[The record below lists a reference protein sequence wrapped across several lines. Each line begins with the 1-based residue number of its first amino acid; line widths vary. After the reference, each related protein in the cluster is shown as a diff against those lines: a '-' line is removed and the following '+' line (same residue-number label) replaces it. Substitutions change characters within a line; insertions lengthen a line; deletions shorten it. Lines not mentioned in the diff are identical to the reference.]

1 MKNLNDKSD
10 LIEDDTGKHIDQQF
24 EKQRA
29 LSYLLE
35 AWENAINDGVE
46 SDMIAT
52 AAIFAAISDMVNMY
66 GEDPVAKMTESLAK
80 RIRTGEFT
88 LNKTIQ

>member
-1 MKNLNDKSD
+1 MKNIGDKSELD
-10 LIEDDTGKHIDQQF
+10 ENELTQQVDKQF

-52 AAIFAAISDMVNMY
+52 AAIFAAVSDMVNQY
-66 GEDPVAKMTESLAK
+66 GEDPVAKMTESLAQ

>member
-1 MKNLNDKSD
+1 MKNLNDKNPIID
-10 LIEDDTGKHIDQQF
+10 EDVTKHIDQQF

-35 AWENAINDGVE
+35 AWENAIEDGLE

-52 AAIFAAISDMVNMY
+52 N
-66 GEDPVAKMTESLAK
+66 ESLLL
-80 RIRTGEFT
+80 RLF
-88 LNKTIQ
+88 

>member
-1 MKNLNDKSD
+1 MKNLNDNAD
-10 LIEDDTGKHIDQQF
+10 LIDEDPTKHVDQQF

-29 LSYLLE
+29 LGYLLD

-52 AAIFAAISDMVNMY
+52 AAIFAAISDMVNQY

>member
-1 MKNLNDKSD
+1 MKNLNDKNPIID
-10 LIEDDTGKHIDQQF
+10 EDVTKHIDQQF

-35 AWENAINDGVE
+35 AWENAIEDGLE

-52 AAIFAAISDMVNMY
+52 AAIFAAISDMVNQY
-66 GEDPVAKMTESLAK
+66 GEDPVAKMTESLSK

-88 LNKTIQ
+88 LNKTVH

>member
-1 MKNLNDKSD
+1 MKNINDK
-10 LIEDDTGKHIDQQF
+10 LNIIETDAAQKFEKQF

-29 LSYLLE
+29 LNYLLE
-35 AWENAINDGVE
+35 AWENALEDGLE

-52 AAIFAAISDMVNMY
+52 AAIFAAISDMVNQY
-66 GEDPVAKMTESLAK
+66 GEDAVAKMTESLAK

-88 LNKTIQ
+88 LNKTVH

>member
-1 MKNLNDKSD
+1 MKNLDENS
-10 LIEDDTGKHIDQQF
+10 KHIDSDINKHVDQQF

-29 LSYLLE
+29 LSYLLQ
-35 AWENAINDGVE
+35 AWENAIDDGVE

-52 AAIFAAISDMVNMY
+52 AAIFAAISDMVNQY

-80 RIRTGEFT
+80 RIRSGEFT
-88 LNKTIQ
+88 LNKVIQ

>member
-1 MKNLNDKSD
+1 MKNLDDKSN
-10 LIEDDTGKHIDQQF
+10 LIEEDPTKHIDQQF

-35 AWENAINDGVE
+35 AWENAISDGVE

-52 AAIFAAISDMVNMY
+52 AAIFAAISDMVNQY

-80 RIRTGEFT
+80 RIRMGEFT
-88 LNKTIQ
+88 LDKTIQ

>member
-10 LIEDDTGKHIDQQF
+10 IIEEDPTKHVDQQF

-52 AAIFAAISDMVNMY
+52 AAIFAAISDMVNQY
-66 GEDPVAKMTESLAK
+66 GEDPVAKMTESLAQ

-88 LNKTIQ
+88 LNKTLQ

>member
-1 MKNLNDKSD
+1 MKNLEDKAD
-10 LIEDDTGKHIDQQF
+10 LIENDPTSYVDQQF

-35 AWENAINDGVE
+35 AWENAIDDGVE
-46 SDMIAT
+46 ADMIAT
-52 AAIFAAISDMVNMY
+52 AAIFAAISDMVNQY
-66 GEDPVAKMTESLAK
+66 GEDPVAKMAEALSK

-88 LNKTIQ
+88 LNKTVH